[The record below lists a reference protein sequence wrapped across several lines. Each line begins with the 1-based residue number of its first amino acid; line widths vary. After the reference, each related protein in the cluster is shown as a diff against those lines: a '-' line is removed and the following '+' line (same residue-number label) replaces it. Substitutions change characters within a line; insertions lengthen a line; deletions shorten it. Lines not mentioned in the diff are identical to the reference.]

1 VSAIKEITGLRNLRL
16 KGLHLLEAISILLV
30 VPGMGFAGSC
40 LAPVRPFVPS
50 DSQSMR
56 YYRDII
62 RQDFDDYISNIQ
74 SYFHC
79 LEAERGRAFE
89 EAREVSEDYGRLLQ
103 AVGG

>member
-1 VSAIKEITGLRNLRL
+1 
-16 KGLHLLEAISILLV
+16 
-30 VPGMGFAGSC
+30 
-40 LAPVRPFVPS
+40 
-50 DSQSMR
+50 MR

-62 RQDFDDYISNIQ
+62 RQDFDDYISNSQ
-74 SYFHC
+74 SYFRC